1 MKKQVLLLLLTCI
14 QVTFMLAQNYPVR
27 VTPQVIPPYATNL
40 SGYANPNV
48 VNSPVKAQLILND
61 ITSPSRNVRLEVS
74 IIGNGIQ
81 AKSTPVV
88 IGAPNL
94 TLDAGIPLQL
104 TIAELAPYFE
114 RQNLQGISSAQYNSS
129 LPDGSYQF
137 CFDVFDVRTGNRMSR
152 TSCATIFLITNDPPF
167 LNKPE
172 NESRITE
179 HTPTNILFQWTPR
192 HINVPNVSYE
202 FSIVEVWDTY
212 INPQAIFVSSP
223 PLYQETT
230 TNTTLLYG
238 PMQPLLLP
246 GKRYAWRVRAFTTNN
261 GEEVSVFNNYGN
273 SEIFWFDYQKN
284 CEIPTSTKVE
294 DVQLNRATIS
304 WTGHPNHL
312 DYTVHYRESGSK
324 QWYTKTTPRE
334 YITIDE
340 FKPDT
345 VYEYKIAGNCAID
358 SLGESPIENF
368 RTVSEEVS
376 DYTACGIE
384 ADPVDL
390 SNQELR
396 TEVYPNDIFT
406 AGDFP
411 VYIKK
416 VTSSGGSFTGEGYIS
431 TPWLATVRIPVTFEN
446 IKINTD
452 NKMVVGVV
460 STTYDPNWDSI
471 IDADAIIEEIVGD
484 DGDIDV
490 IRVDADI
497 TDVQVAADGSITLIT
512 SDGTKIEQPG
522 GQDVVYVDKTNET
535 WSVSEDGKV
544 TKGQMAEGGP
554 ATSGNTNGVGS
565 GGVKEIT
572 STDITV
578 EFIKSGYYS
587 YDKAPENAG
596 GTLADQYDK
605 VPIKG
610 SGSYAIPYK
619 AVSNIDG
626 HSSDSIKARATY
638 TNSEYTKEDIVFK
651 TKEGIKIPPTRWNDK
666 GDVVTL
672 SLKKQ
677 FDFGKQQ
684 IIATIKPKD
693 TAQKY
698 EVAGVAN
705 LWHLASQE
713 VTGINVTIVR
723 VNNAEVSPNLQDQIN
738 AIYNPA
744 GVHFNI
750 PTEENLT
757 IDKSIWDHNDND
769 KLDIGDS
776 GVLAHYTEE
785 ERAIKNYFKTQTTYN
800 PETYYVFVLGKDMP
814 PSKQDVKGFM
824 PLKRQYG
831 FIFGKKD
838 QVNTIAHEL
847 GHGVFGLEHPST
859 EYGTTKGATD
869 LLMDYNGGTAFTH
882 MDWEKMHAPGIQ
894 LYLFQDD
901 EDGEQIS
908 TDLEY
913 LKDFANRDKDNKII
927 SYSFI
932 TPSNKVVTLPPNVT
946 DVNFSTYD
954 AYYKI
959 KSKKYSGS
967 HAPMGSLLGFTLDK
981 KYYSFRISENQ
992 SAYISTNDTNNKE
1005 LYRDVYTKN
1014 IENLKDAIIA
1024 LPYYNTKAEEI
1035 ELYVNKMEIE
1045 ASQIRSKTKDVT
1057 YFGAISYNFSVVKDF
1072 NNPKSVSGGYY
1083 LPGTHKGKQIK
1094 DVDYIELTP
1103 FAERFLESFSED
1115 LVKDGSMFAPI
1126 IISSAFIFSNN
1137 EALEK
1142 LIECEVIDITNN
1154 QKRSL
1159 TQIQKSSKRFV
1170 PLLSLLKTFRT
1181 GDSHLHREAQF
1192 KQLLDYYFKLRELL
1206 KFPSKVDELHKTLNA
1221 KLSATTMTPA
1231 KMVELVNNST
1241 SCALENIT
1249 FENRINAIKKLAE
1262 SHNTFFDS
1270 GEEKAMVN
1278 LLSAVTYNGQ
1288 AKQLLTELF
1297 KKDNA
1302 KLFRKILKHTNF
1314 SNHEKYI
1321 NKITEIYKIDKTGIK
1336 PTKKISFA
1344 TLEGLGEEYI
1354 DLEFNPKDGSLSID
1368 FVRDPP
1374 FSSRERIPHKFDSLD
1389 ELVEV
1394 TFPLNNSYIKYK
1406 KGQTKDITVQLPAY
1420 YLEYLINKHNK
1431 DELMTAVRVLGN
1443 LVAII
1448 TAVPTGGQ
1456 SITLVSGVSAAIAS
1470 ADMVMVFSEE
1480 TLNKTED
1487 GKKFVK
1493 IWSVITMIEGGVG
1506 LSKLGIA
1513 MTKKGA
1519 NAVTKISFDFKK
1531 FDNIKDLSIAQRE
1544 KILGQIRKIPGLLS
1558 KLGNTTVKTMFA
1570 TKILSKL
1577 EASLLNASL
1586 TTITQAKLKITDW
1599 TQGSIA
1605 LGGKVYE
1612 LLKISHSS
1620 KGAFSKFLN
1629 IRKTTKSSDELIG
1642 ALDDIR
1648 YQKPNS
1654 NSILEGDVAIY
1665 KTADDV
1671 VCVRALNSD
1680 SRMVE
1685 FLKFL
1690 ENNPSFK
1697 ANYDGLSKELQTLF
1711 RNDFMNASDDVWKA
1725 LNKKNS
1731 ALFQGWKNLRKNN
1744 LDPIFCK

>member
-1 MKKQVLLLLLTCI
+1 MKKQVLLLLITCL
-14 QVTFMLAQNYPVR
+14 QVTFLVAQNFPVR
-27 VTPQVIPPYATNL
+27 VTPQVIPPYPTNF
-40 SGYANPNV
+40 SGYANPTV
-48 VNSPVKAQLILND
+48 VNSPIRAQLILND
-61 ITSPSRNVRLEVS
+61 ITSPTRNVRLEVS
-74 IIGNGIQ
+74 ITGNGIQ
-81 AKSTPVV
+81 AKSAPVV
-88 IGAPNL
+88 VGAPNL

-137 CFDVFDVRTGNRMSR
+137 CFDVYDIHTGNRMSR
-152 TSCATIFLITNDPPF
+152 TTCTTVFLINNDPPF
-167 LNKPE
+167 LNKPD

-179 HTPTNILFQWTPR
+179 HTPTNIIFQWTPR
-192 HINVPNVSYE
+192 HVNVPNISYE
-202 FSIVEVWDTY
+202 FSMVEVWDTY

-223 PLYQETT
+223 PLYKETIS
-230 TNTTLLYG
+230 NTTLLYG

-284 CEIPTSTKVE
+284 CEIPTSIKVE
-294 DVQLNRATIS
+294 DVQLGRATIS

-312 DYTVHYRESGSK
+312 DYTIHYRESGSK
-324 QWYTKTTPRE
+324 EWYKKTTPRE

-345 VYEYKIAGNCAID
+345 VYEYKIAGNCAVD
-358 SLGESPIENF
+358 SFGESTIENF

-390 SNQELR
+390 SNQELL
-396 TEVYPNDIFT
+396 TELYPNDIFT

-411 VYIKK
+411 VYVKK
-416 VTSSGGSFTGEGYIS
+416 ASASGDSFTGEGYIS

-452 NKMVVGVV
+452 NKLVAGVV

-471 IDADAIIEEIVGD
+471 IDTDDIIEKIVGD

-512 SDGTKIEQPG
+512 SEGVKIEQPG
-522 GQDVVYVDKTNET
+522 GQDVVFVDKTNET

-544 TKGQMAEGGP
+544 TKGQMADGGP
-554 ATSGNTNGVGS
+554 ATSHNTNGVGS
-565 GGVKEIT
+565 GGVNEIT
-572 STDITV
+572 SADVTV
-578 EFIKSGYYS
+578 IFIKSGYYS
-587 YDKAPENAG
+587 YDEAPQNAG

-605 VPIKG
+605 VPVTGGNAYI
-610 SGSYAIPYK
+610 IPYK
-619 AVSNIDG
+619 AISNIG
-626 HSSDSIKARATY
+626 TYSSDIIKAKATFN
-638 TNSEYTKEDIVFK
+638 TSTYTKEDIVFK
-651 TKEGIKIPPTRWNDK
+651 TKEGIKIPFTWNTE
-666 GDVVTL
+666 GDVATL

-693 TAQKY
+693 STQKH

-713 VTGINVTIVR
+713 VTDINVTIVS
-723 VNNAEVSPNLQDQIN
+723 VNNAKIAPNIKDQIN
-738 AIYNPA
+738 AIYNQA
-744 GVHFNI
+744 GVHF
-750 PTEENLT
+750 TMSAEEKLT
-757 IDKSIWDHNDND
+757 IDNTIWDLNGNG

-776 GVLAHYTEE
+776 GLLAQYTEE

-800 PETYYVFVLGKDMP
+800 PKTYYIFVLGEDMS
-814 PSKQDVKGFM
+814 PSKPGVNGFM

-831 FIFGKKD
+831 FIFNQNS
-838 QVNTIAHEL
+838 QVHTIAHEL
-847 GHGVFGLEHPST
+847 SHGIFGLKHPFT
-859 EYGTTKGATD
+859 EYNTTKGATD
-869 LLMDYNGGTAFTH
+869 LLMDYGDGTAFTH

-908 TDLEY
+908 TGLEY
-913 LKDFANRDKDNKII
+913 LKDFANRDKNNKII

-954 AYYKI
+954 AYYNI
-959 KSKKYSGS
+959 KSGKNSGS
-967 HAPMGSLLGFTLDK
+967 HAPLGSLLGFTLNK
-981 KYYSFRISENQ
+981 KYYSFKINDNQ
-992 SAYISTNDTNNKE
+992 SAYVNTNDPKNKE
-1005 LYRDVYTKN
+1005 KYTDTYTKN
-1014 IENLKDAIIA
+1014 IENLTDAIIA
-1024 LPYYNTKAEEI
+1024 LPYYNTEAEEI

-1045 ASQIRSKTKDVT
+1045 ASQIRSKTNDVT

-1072 NNPKSVSGGYY
+1072 NNPKSVVGGYY
-1083 LPGTHKGKQIK
+1083 LSGTHKGKQIK

-1103 FAERFLESFSED
+1103 FAEGFLESFSED
-1115 LVKDGSMFAPI
+1115 LVKEGSMFAPV
-1126 IISSAFIFSNN
+1126 IISAALVFSSN

-1142 LIECEVIDITNN
+1142 LIECEVLDITNN

-1159 TQIQKSSKRFV
+1159 AQIQKSNKRFV
-1170 PLLSLLKTFRT
+1170 PLLSLTKTFRT
-1181 GDSHLHREAQF
+1181 EDSHLHREAQF

-1231 KMVELVNNST
+1231 EIVELVNNST

-1249 FENRINAIKKLAE
+1249 FENRINAIKKLTE
-1262 SHNTFFDS
+1262 SHSTFFDS

-1288 AKQLLTELF
+1288 AKLLLTELF
-1297 KKDNA
+1297 KKDNS
-1302 KLFRKILKHTNF
+1302 KLFRKILEHTNF

-1321 NKITEIYKIDKTGIK
+1321 NKITEIYKIDNTGVK
-1336 PTKKISFA
+1336 PAKKIS
-1344 TLEGLGEEYI
+1344 LKKLDEGLGEEYTDI
-1354 DLEFNPKDGSLSID
+1354 VFNPKDGSLSID
-1368 FVRDPP
+1368 FVRDPQ
-1374 FSSRERIPHKFDSLD
+1374 FSSRERISYKFDSLD

-1394 TFPLNNSYIKYK
+1394 TFPVSNSYIKYK
-1406 KGQTKDITVQLPAY
+1406 NGQKKDETVQLPAY

-1431 DELMTAVRVLGN
+1431 DQLMTAVRVFGN
-1443 LVAII
+1443 LVAIM

-1456 SITLVSGVSAAIAS
+1456 SITLVSGISAAIAT

-1480 TLNKTED
+1480 ALKQTED
-1487 GKKFVK
+1487 GKKFVN
-1493 IWSVITMIEGGVG
+1493 IWTAITMIEGGVG

-1519 NAVTKISFDFKK
+1519 NAVTKISFDFSK
-1531 FDNIKDLSIAQRE
+1531 FDNIKDLSIVQRRE
-1544 KILGQIRKIPGLLS
+1544 VLKQLRKVPSLLS
-1558 KLGNTTVKTMFA
+1558 NLGNTAVTTMF
-1570 TKILSKL
+1570 TTNILSKL
-1577 EASLLNASL
+1577 EASLLNASFN
-1586 TTITQAKLKITDW
+1586 TIKQAKLKVTDW
-1599 TQGSIA
+1599 TQGSIVIGSK
-1605 LGGKVYE
+1605 LYK

-1620 KGAFSKFLN
+1620 NGSFSKFLN
-1629 IRKTTKSSDELIG
+1629 IRKTTKSGDELVG
-1642 ALDDIR
+1642 VLDDIR

-1654 NSILEGDVAIY
+1654 NSIAEGDVAIY

-1671 VCVRALNSD
+1671 VCVRVLDND
-1680 SRMVE
+1680 SRMVD
-1685 FLKFL
+1685 FLKYL
-1690 ENNPSFK
+1690 EGNPSFK
-1697 ANYDGLSKELQTLF
+1697 ANYEGLSKELQTLF
-1711 RNDFMNASDDVWKA
+1711 RNDFMNSSDDVWKA
-1725 LNKKNS
+1725 LNEKNS
-1731 ALFQGWKNLRKNN
+1731 ALFEGWKNFRKNN
-1744 LDPIFCK
+1744 LDSVFCK